1 MKQSILKALARVKS
15 HEFTKEFKNFE
26 FETKFDLTKRVKLNA
41 SNFLRKI
48 EKRFTAGSNFI
59 LCKVRGGDKLVTK
72 VAFFAKGNV
81 EYSFFKYRGARML
94 KVKKHKIIKGI
105 PFNIF
110 KNVEQL
116 LIDKEDFAKK
126 LSRFR
131 RRFRKDG
138 RIYAVAI
145 SFCESGGRLQKQ
157 LEVEY
162 SGYLNGGFGDFKKEN
177 EKQIICRTLELS
189 EHIYK
194 FLPWMLKPSVERKFE
209 FVNKV
214 AP

>member
-131 RRFRKDG
+131 RRFRKHKYFLVDVKEKIK
-138 RIYAVAI
+138 RLI
-145 SFCESGGRLQKQ
+145 SYVSEEIENL
-157 LEVEY
+157 
-162 SGYLNGGFGDFKKEN
+162 LNIN
-177 EKQIICRTLELS
+177 EISLI
-189 EHIYK
+189 
-194 FLPWMLKPSVERKFE
+194 
-209 FVNKV
+209 
-214 AP
+214 